1 MSESPRG
8 STKRLL
14 SEYLTE
20 VRPLPDKSARAQRFV
35 ALVGQAFPGWAVM
48 GELAAGQ
55 AVERRLREGC
65 SGEPHWPLL
74 AAASDGVV
82 WRMCRA
88 EGPPGPGD
96 VTLEPLREVAVT
108 E

>member
-1 MSESPRG
+1 MSESPRA

-20 VRPLPDKSARAQRFV
+20 VGPLPDGSARAQRFV
-35 ALVGQAFPGWAVM
+35 ALVGQAFPGWAVI
-48 GELAAGQ
+48 GELTADQAA
-55 AVERRLREGC
+55 EWHLRECC
-65 SGEPHWPLL
+65 SCEPHRPLP

-82 WRMCRA
+82 WRTYRPESA
-88 EGPPGPGD
+88 PGAGG
-96 VTLEPLREVAVT
+96 VTLEPLREIAVT